1 MRVTGINRNR
11 KARTRMKD
19 KPLYHTVAD
28 KLARQIDEGKYSV
41 GSRLPAERELA
52 EQFGVSRVTIR
63 EAEIALQALGR
74 ITIKTGSGVYVED
87 STSAR
92 DGEYPPISAFEL
104 TEARALFESE
114 AAALAAERMTEESL
128 AELERQVE
136 IMSTT
141 TGGDQSGEAADH
153 EFHRVIA
160 AASGN
165 AAIIHLIESMWKMRD
180 EIEAVKKVYVSI
192 CSEDLGA
199 RGREHADIL
208 DALRNRD
215 PAAARKAMREHFR
228 RLITS
233 MIDVTHEQEL
243 EDLRKKSME
252 SRNRYLKNGSI

>member
-1 MRVTGINRNR
+1 
-11 KARTRMKD
+11 MKD
-19 KPLYHTVAD
+19 KPLYHTVAN

-63 EAEIALQALGR
+63 EAEIALQAMGR

-87 STSAR
+87 SASALNG
-92 DGEYPPISAFEL
+92 DYPSISAFEL

-114 AAALAAERMTEESL
+114 AAALAAERMTDETL
-128 AELERQVE
+128 AELEGLVE

-141 TGGDQSGEAADH
+141 GRDDQSGETADH
-153 EFHRVIA
+153 EFHHAIA

-165 AAIIHLIESMWKMRD
+165 AAIIHLIETMWRMRD
-180 EIEAVKKVYVSI
+180 EIDSVKKVYESI
-192 CSEDLGA
+192 CSEDFGA

-208 DALRNRD
+208 VALQNRD

-233 MIDVTHEQEL
+233 MIDVTHEQEM

-252 SRNRYLKNGSI
+252 SRNRYLKNASI